1 MMISIP
7 LKEEAMVLAYHEHY
21 TVEDY
26 QQWKGDWE
34 LIGGMPYAMTP
45 SPTVTHQICAANL
58 LHQVKSGLERASEC
72 CRCQALMETDWEV
85 SNDTVVRPD
94 ILVTCEEL
102 AEKVVKTPVLIA
114 EIISA
119 SSAKRDE
126 NLKFDLYQKEG
137 VLFYLLIYP
146 EKRLAKIYRNVSGEF
161 VKIADVGNER
171 LEFELGGCVFGLDF
185 GQVWR

>member
-1 MMISIP
+1 
-7 LKEEAMVLAYHEHY
+7 MVLAYHEHY

-34 LIGGMPYAMTP
+34 VIGGMPYAMTP

-58 LHQVKSGLERASEC
+58 LHQIKSSLEEASEC
-72 CRCQALMETDWEV
+72 RHCEVLMETDWEV
-85 SNDTVVRPD
+85 SSDTVVRPD

-102 AEKVVKTPVLIA
+102 AEKVIKTPALIA
-114 EIISA
+114 EVISA

-126 NLKFDLYQKEG
+126 HLKFDLYRKEG
-137 VLFYLLIYP
+137 VFHYLLIYP
-146 EKRLAKIYRNVSGEF
+146 EKRLAKIYRNVSGGF
-161 VKIADVGNER
+161 VKIADVGDEK

-185 GQVWR
+185 EQVRR